1 MNSAEDV
8 PSELRGAAAAAVR
21 WLNAER
27 GTAFELSGVVDSEA
41 ALAGYASNQPYEL
54 GLVLCDGELCAR
66 EQVRVES
73 AEGEYRFRL
82 VDAADPAI
90 PPLLDPPEGVRSG
103 WLHEQLGRHEF
114 VLLLFYRG
122 RW

>member
-1 MNSAEDV
+1 MHVATDI
-8 PSELRGAAAAAVR
+8 PSELRGPTAAAVR

-27 GTAFELSGVVDSEA
+27 GTAFELTGVVDSEA
-41 ALAGYASNQPYEL
+41 ALAGHASDQPYEL

-73 AEGEYRFRL
+73 AGGDYQFRL

-90 PPLLDPPEGVRSG
+90 PPLLDPPQGVRSS
-103 WLHEQLGRHEF
+103 WLHEQLGRYEF

>member
-1 MNSAEDV
+1 MNVAKDI
-8 PSELRGAAAAAVR
+8 PSELHGPAVAAVR
-21 WLNAER
+21 WLNVDR
-27 GTAFELSGVVDSEA
+27 GTAFELTGIVDSGA
-41 ALAGYASNQPYEL
+41 ALAGHASDQPYEL
-54 GLVLCDGELCAR
+54 GLVLCDGERCAR

-90 PPLLDPPEGVRSG
+90 PPLLDPPEGVRRS